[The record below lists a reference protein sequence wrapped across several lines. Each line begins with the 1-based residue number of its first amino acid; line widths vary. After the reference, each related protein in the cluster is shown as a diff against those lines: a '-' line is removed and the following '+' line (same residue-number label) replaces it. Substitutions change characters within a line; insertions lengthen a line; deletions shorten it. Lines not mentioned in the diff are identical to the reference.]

1 MAQAKNGDTVKVHY
15 VGKLPDGT
23 IFDTSEKREP
33 LEFTLGQKQL
43 IPGFENAVVGMESGD
58 QVTVNVPPEDAYGP
72 YDEKLIQVIERET
85 LPQDLEPEV
94 GQLLEGVRGDG
105 QRITVSVLDVND
117 TNVTLDANHPLAGKD
132 LVFDI
137 TLVEIL

>member
-23 IFDTSEKREP
+23 VFDTSENREP

-43 IPGFENAVVGMESGD
+43 IPGFEKAVVGMEKGD
-58 QVTVNVPPEDAYGP
+58 QVTVNVAPEDAYGQ
-72 YDEKLIQVIERET
+72 YDEKLIQVIGRET

-94 GQLLEGVRGDG
+94 GQFLEGVRGDG
-105 QRITVSVLDVND
+105 QRITVSVLDVNEA
-117 TNVTLDANHPLAGKD
+117 NVTLDANHPLAGKD